1 MSNSE
6 ITTSLACFIQ
16 ELAPFENWKK
26 TFEMFEIFQSRLF
39 PSSRPSKLDYPWC
52 FSSHCKNSTPN
63 SVKITVSML
72 KHIQMRCERGQLVT
86 FIPIHLS
93 FLTLF
98 FSNYEIIERWKSHH
112 RRNIRLLIYGAS
124 SNWLHW
130 CEQHSSRRN
139 VTN

>member
-1 MSNSE
+1 ME
-6 ITTSLACFIQ
+6 AQLKHSLSQNVKFKKLQPAYLVIFKSQ
-16 ELAPFENWKK
+16 HHSKLKK

-39 PSSRPSKLDYPWC
+39 PSSRPSKLDYPRC
-52 FSSHCKNSTPN
+52 FSSHYKNSTSN

-98 FSNYEIIERWKSHH
+98 FFKL
-112 RRNIRLLIYGAS
+112 RNNRTVKIS
-124 SNWLHW
+124 SSTKYSIVDLWRFL
-130 CEQHSSRRN
+130 
-139 VTN
+139 